1 MNHKRKTIKYSKRY
15 RYNIRNSKD
24 FNKLRHKTK
33 EIIKKEIRV
42 TKETVQDMKE
52 ELKKV
57 STKPESNRNP
67 GNKNTLCEIK
77 TTLESHSSILEQD
90 L

>member
-1 MNHKRKTIKYSKRY
+1 
-15 RYNIRNSKD
+15 
-24 FNKLRHKTK
+24 
-33 EIIKKEIRV
+33 
-42 TKETVQDMKE
+42 MKE